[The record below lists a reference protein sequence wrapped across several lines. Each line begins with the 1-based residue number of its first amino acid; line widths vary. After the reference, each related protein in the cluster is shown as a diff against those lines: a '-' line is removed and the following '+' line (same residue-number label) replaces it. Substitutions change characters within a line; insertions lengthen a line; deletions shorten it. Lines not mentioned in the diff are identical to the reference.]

1 MFFLHILHFRVIFV
15 TFVGIMSQAPID
27 LLTLVY
33 ISAELLLK
41 FMGTGIKLWDPSE
54 QAILQD
60 SGFQSW
66 S

>member
-1 MFFLHILHFRVIFV
+1 
-15 TFVGIMSQAPID
+15 MSQAPID

-41 FMGTGIKLWDPSE
+41 FMGIKLWDPSE